1 VKRAVTPE
9 AVKKTRRAD
18 FVREK
23 WDLAH
28 ISGSGADLANKTT
41 ARCTRRQRCVLDA
54 ALGRDDY
61 PIMPRRQGSRLAA
74 WKLSGQPPEP

>member
-23 WDLAH
+23 C
-28 ISGSGADLANKTT
+28 DLANKTT

-54 ALGRDDY
+54 ALGHDY
-61 PIMPRRQGSRLAA
+61 PIMPERQGSRLAA